1 MDSHAGK
8 GSVSVYSLAFQNA
21 VTGIFHMVLVPL

>member
-8 GSVSVYSLAFQNA
+8 GCELECTDYN
-21 VTGIFHMVLVPL
+21 